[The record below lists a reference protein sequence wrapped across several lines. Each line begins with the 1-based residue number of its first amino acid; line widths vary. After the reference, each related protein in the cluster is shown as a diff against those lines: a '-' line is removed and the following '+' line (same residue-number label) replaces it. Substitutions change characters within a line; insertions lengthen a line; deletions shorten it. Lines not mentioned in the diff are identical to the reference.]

1 MEKES
6 GGVSAA
12 LTKEEFQAIRNRR
25 EYAPGSP
32 MARLMTEVE
41 RLHPE
46 WIEPRWRMSCSAN
59 DGRWTNA
66 DTGRERTLDEV
77 VKHLEA
83 NKNDWKHTFQRVLP

>member
-32 MARLMTEVE
+32 MARLMAEVE
-41 RLHPE
+41 RLHPD
-46 WIEPRWRMSCSAN
+46 WIEARWRMDCKSGAF
-59 DGRWTNA
+59 RNA
-66 DTGRERTLDEV
+66 DAGREMTLEEV
-77 VKHLEA
+77 VHHLEA